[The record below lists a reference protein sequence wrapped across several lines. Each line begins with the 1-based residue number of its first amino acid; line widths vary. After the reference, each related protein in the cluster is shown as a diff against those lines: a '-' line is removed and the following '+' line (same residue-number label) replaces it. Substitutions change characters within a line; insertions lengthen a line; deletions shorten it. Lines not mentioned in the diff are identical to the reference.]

1 LRVRFARLRIE
12 KKYARCCIALP
23 RQLRGLVRQPAF
35 LATVTELLHLLARIL
50 PRRALTRRNRLLS
63 CDFAIAPS
71 FVAAN
76 GRDVESVAALFSFT
90 EFN

>member
-1 LRVRFARLRIE
+1 LRVRFARPRIE

-35 LATVTELLHLLARIL
+35 LATVTERLHLLARIL
-50 PRRALTRRNRLLS
+50 PRRALTRRNCLLS

-71 FVAAN
+71 FAAAN
-76 GRDVESVAALFSFT
+76 GRDVESIAALFSFT